1 MQTANK
7 VRPPP
12 YVLDDR
18 PNVEDFEMR
27 TLTNARR
34 LTLSAFLLAS
44 TPAAGAGE
52 LRAAVEGGAAWQTR
66 NEFRIPGDAGTL
78 VDLAEYDA
86 GPLAALRATLTWDVT
101 ERQSLRLLATPLRLE
116 TAFVP
121 ESPVVFQDLVF
132 PAGQPLD
139 ARYVFDSYRLTWYW
153 RFPPGEK
160 WSFRLGATLK
170 VRDAQIALAG
180 DAGRSAKD
188 DLGLVP
194 LVHVGARYQATDR
207 LAIELEADALAAPQG
222 RAEDVSLK
230 AVFRVS
236 DRVEVDLGYRLL
248 EGGADNDEVYTFAFF
263 HYAVAGVR
271 VRL

>member
-1 MQTANK
+1 MI
-7 VRPPP
+7 
-12 YVLDDR
+12 
-18 PNVEDFEMR
+18 R
-27 TLTNARR
+27 TSLLCCA
-34 LTLSAFLLAS
+34 AFLFSAPLTS
-44 TPAAGAGE
+44 HAGE
-52 LRAAVEGGAAWQTR
+52 LRASLEGGAAWQTR
-66 NEFRIPGDAGTL
+66 NDFRIPGDGGTP
-78 VDLAEYDA
+78 VDLAAYA
-86 GPLAALRATLTWDVT
+86 PGPFGAFRATLSWDLT
-101 ERQSLRLLATPLRLE
+101 PRQSLRLLAAPLRVE
-116 TAFVP
+116 AAFAP

-132 PAGQPLD
+132 PAGQPVD
-139 ARYVFDSYRLTWYW
+139 ATYVFNSYRLTWYW
-153 RFPPGEK
+153 RFPPGAK

-194 LVHVGARYQATDR
+194 LLYLGARYQATER
-207 LAIELEADALAAPQG
+207 FALELEADALAAPQG

-271 VRL
+271 IRL